1 MQFSKGVYRIAK
13 RRALNEVFSR
23 ADILQWAKDYADK
36 FLGNQDLV
44 DHLDAMQRVD
54 EARTEYFRSLD
65 LAQRIVARGRREG
78 KLK

>member
-23 ADILQWAKDYADK
+23 ADILQWAKEHHDNS
-36 FLGNQDLV
+36 LESV
-44 DHLDAMQRVD
+44 VVIE